1 MKIFA
6 RVFLGF
12 WLAVIAI
19 VALTAAAIATSSPFQ
34 ANRFRNVSV
43 DDVQACAQ
51 HELELYKT
59 GTKRPLPKAA
69 DSCNNGLLIPPDGAV
84 LSEAKLSREDTQ
96 LVKEIKGPAIHI
108 EDVAAFYKLYDATD
122 GHPTAEQLQH
132 EYLNPGSTG
141 LHRMAQLRSVTGAR
155 IAEAMAKYPDMYA
168 NAQPCMAVLPAGRT
182 RVAIALHKLAQLYP
196 EAQFPPVTIAIGRGK
211 PVGVTDAMGVMVGLE
226 ALCAVTR
233 LEPNLEDRFV
243 HMIVHEYAHVQQSI
257 ASPTLYNDEKPT
269 ILEQSLIEGAAEFAA
284 ELISG
289 SVSSTDLKEIT
300 KGHEKEI
307 ETAFVADEDKIDLS
321 KWLYNGT
328 LTKSGDLGYWVG
340 YRIVKSYYENASDK
354 RRALREILDMKDPK
368 ELLAKSGWYPGIVL
382 RSKS

>member
-1 MKIFA
+1 
-6 RVFLGF
+6 
-12 WLAVIAI
+12 
-19 VALTAAAIATSSPFQ
+19 
-34 ANRFRNVSV
+34 
-43 DDVQACAQ
+43 
-51 HELELYKT
+51 
-59 GTKRPLPKAA
+59 
-69 DSCNNGLLIPPDGAV
+69 
-84 LSEAKLSREDTQ
+84 
-96 LVKEIKGPAIHI
+96 
-108 EDVAAFYKLYDATD
+108 
-122 GHPTAEQLQH
+122 
-132 EYLNPGSTG
+132 
-141 LHRMAQLRSVTGAR
+141 
-155 IAEAMAKYPDMYA
+155 MAKYPDMYA

-211 PVGVTDAMGVMVGLE
+211 PVGVTDATGVMVGLE

-243 HMIVHEYAHVQQSI
+243 HMVVHEYAHVQQTI
-257 ASPTLYNDEKPT
+257 ASPTLYDAEKPT
-269 ILEQSLIEGAAEFAA
+269 VLEQSLIEGAAEFAA

-307 ETAFVADEDKIDLS
+307 ETAFVADEDKTDLS

-340 YRIVKSYYENASDK
+340 YRIVKAYYENASDK
-354 RRALREILDMKDPK
+354 RSALREILDMKDPK
-368 ELLAKSGWYPGIVL
+368 ALLAKSGWYPGIVL